1 MNKDEITLTGL
12 TSLQCVI
19 ADFLW
24 SADSESDLAVVNEV
38 FGVEQ
43 VEVIK
48 QLMLAAMLDD
58 VEDVAAASNL
68 LKSFTL

>member
-1 MNKDEITLTGL
+1 MNDTEITLTGL
-12 TSLQCVI
+12 TSLQCII

-24 SADSESDLAVVNEV
+24 QADTQEDMDTVVEV
-38 FGVEQ
+38 FGAEQ

-58 VEDVAAASNL
+58 VEDLSHANEL
-68 LKSFTL
+68 LKSYTL

>member
-1 MNKDEITLTGL
+1 MEQEITLTNL
-12 TSLQCVI
+12 SELQCVI

-24 SADSESDLAVVNEV
+24 SVDSEQDMQVVTEM
-38 FGVEQ
+38 FGAEQ

-58 VEDVAAASNL
+58 VEDLSQANEL
-68 LKSFTL
+68 LKSYTL

>member
-1 MNKDEITLTGL
+1 MDITLTGL
-12 TSLQCVI
+12 TEHQCTI

-24 SADSESDLAVVNEV
+24 SADTQEELDAVNEM
-38 FGVEQ
+38 FGVEE

-48 QLMLAAMLDD
+48 QLMLAAMFDD
-58 VEDVAAASNL
+58 VEDVSAASNL

>member
-12 TSLQCVI
+12 TAMQCVI

-24 SADSESDLAVVNEV
+24 SANSESDLAVVNEV
-38 FGVEQ
+38 FGVEE

-48 QLMLAAMLDD
+48 QLMLAAMFDE
-58 VEDVAAASNL
+58 VEDVSQANAL